1 LKTRNVT
8 GIDSL
13 NLKNY
18 SQNINSVGLFT
29 LLLIV
34 VVVLAV
40 IGIGWETFSVGV
52 INGFEKLIDVGTP
65 FVKDLTQ
72 GAKDIVNDPTLLWTN

>member
-1 LKTRNVT
+1 
-8 GIDSL
+8 
-13 NLKNY
+13 
-18 SQNINSVGLFT
+18 VGLFT

-40 IGIGWETFSVGV
+40 IGIGRETFSVGV
-52 INGFEKLIDVGTP
+52 ITGFEKVIDVGTP

-72 GAKDIVNDPTLLWTN
+72 GAKDIVNSPNLLMAN

>member
-1 LKTRNVT
+1 M
-8 GIDSL
+8 
-13 NLKNY
+13 
-18 SQNINSVGLFT
+18 GLFT

-52 INGFEKLIDVGTP
+52 INGFERLIDVGAP
-65 FVKDLTQ
+65 IIKDLTQ
-72 GAKDIVNDPTLLWTN
+72 EAKDIVNDPSLVIANSVSP

>member
-1 LKTRNVT
+1 M
-8 GIDSL
+8 
-13 NLKNY
+13 
-18 SQNINSVGLFT
+18 GLFT

-72 GAKDIVNDPTLLWTN
+72 GAKDIVNDPTLLRTN

>member
-1 LKTRNVT
+1 M
-8 GIDSL
+8 
-13 NLKNY
+13 
-18 SQNINSVGLFT
+18 GLFT

-52 INGFEKLIDVGTP
+52 ITGFEKVIDVGTP

-72 GAKDIVNDPTLLWTN
+72 GAKDIVNSPNLLMAN

>member
-1 LKTRNVT
+1 LQN
-8 GIDSL
+8 IDS
-13 NLKNY
+13 
-18 SQNINSVGLFT
+18 VALFA

-52 INGFEKLIDVGTP
+52 IRGFERVIDVGTP
-65 FVKDLTQ
+65 LVKDLTQ
-72 GAKDIVNDPTLLWTN
+72 EANDIVNDPN

>member
-1 LKTRNVT
+1 
-8 GIDSL
+8 
-13 NLKNY
+13 
-18 SQNINSVGLFT
+18 VGLFT

-72 GAKDIVNDPTLLWTN
+72 GAKDIVNDPTLLRTN

>member
-1 LKTRNVT
+1 
-8 GIDSL
+8 
-13 NLKNY
+13 
-18 SQNINSVGLFT
+18 VGLFT

-65 FVKDLTQ
+65 FVNDLTQ
-72 GAKDIVNDPTLLWTN
+72 GAKDIVNDPTLLRTN

>member
-1 LKTRNVT
+1 
-8 GIDSL
+8 
-13 NLKNY
+13 
-18 SQNINSVGLFT
+18 VGLFT

-52 INGFEKLIDVGTP
+52 ITGFEKVIDVGMP

-72 GAKDIVNDPTLLWTN
+72 GAKDIVNSPNLLMAN

>member
-1 LKTRNVT
+1 
-8 GIDSL
+8 
-13 NLKNY
+13 
-18 SQNINSVGLFT
+18 VGLFS

-52 INGFEKLIDVGTP
+52 ITGFEKVIDVGTP

-72 GAKDIVNDPTLLWTN
+72 GAKDIVNSPNLLMAN

>member
-1 LKTRNVT
+1 
-8 GIDSL
+8 
-13 NLKNY
+13 
-18 SQNINSVGLFT
+18 VGLFT

-52 INGFEKLIDVGTP
+52 INGVEKLIDVGTP
-65 FVKDLTQ
+65 FVNDLTQ
-72 GAKDIVNDPTLLWTN
+72 GAKDIVNDPTLLRTN

>member
-1 LKTRNVT
+1 
-8 GIDSL
+8 
-13 NLKNY
+13 
-18 SQNINSVGLFT
+18 VGFFT

-52 INGFEKLIDVGTP
+52 INGFERMIDVGAP
-65 FVKDLTQ
+65 IIKDLTQ
-72 GAKDIVNDPTLLWTN
+72 EAKDIVNDPSLVIANSVSP